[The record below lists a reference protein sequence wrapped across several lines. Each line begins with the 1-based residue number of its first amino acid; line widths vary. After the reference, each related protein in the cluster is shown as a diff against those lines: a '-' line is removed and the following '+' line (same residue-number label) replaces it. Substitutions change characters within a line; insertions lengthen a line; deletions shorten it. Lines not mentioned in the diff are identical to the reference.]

1 MRKSRLS
8 AALVVAGVLAL
19 CQLALA
25 AEFTAEF
32 IETRGGMTSKGK
44 VYVKGGN
51 MRRETTQGKHKRI
64 TIHRADKKVTWILDP
79 AQKTYMEMRG
89 RRSDRPPGGRM
100 GHAPR
105 KDLGTRK
112 LVGKEKVNG
121 YLCDKYAFVY
131 KDKTMDTQYQ
141 WVSPKLK
148 FTIKLEH
155 KTPKFSMLVEYTKI
169 KEGKVP
175 ASMFELPKGY
185 TKVSMPAG
193 MPFRH

>member
-8 AALVVAGVLAL
+8 GALVVAGVLAL
-19 CQLALA
+19 CRLALA

-32 IETRGGMTSKGK
+32 TETRFGKTSTGK
-44 VYVKGGN
+44 VYVKGEN
-51 MRRETTQGKHKRI
+51 TRRETTRGKHKSI

-79 AQKTYMEMRG
+79 AQKTYIEMRG
-89 RRSDRPPGGRM
+89 RQSGRPSGGRM
-100 GHAPR
+100 AHGL

-131 KDKTMDTQYQ
+131 KDKAMGTQYQ

-148 FTIKLEH
+148 FMIKLER
-155 KTPKFSMLVEYTKI
+155 KTPKFSMLMEYTKI

-185 TKVSMPAG
+185 TKVTMPAG
-193 MPFRH
+193 RPTRH